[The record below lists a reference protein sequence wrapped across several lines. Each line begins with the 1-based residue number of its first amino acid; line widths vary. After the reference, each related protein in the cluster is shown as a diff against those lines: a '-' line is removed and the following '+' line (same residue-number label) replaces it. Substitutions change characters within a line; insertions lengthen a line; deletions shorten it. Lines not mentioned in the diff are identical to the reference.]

1 MPLCAGKISC
11 YVKRKCKSELEY
23 PCISPQFTLLEHY
36 PITSNPTSVFFTPF
50 LAAASLSLFR
60 FCALPILACGVKITH
75 SILGRGVPRTRLL
88 GMVAKPQNGSRGQTK
103 VLQVRSE
110 RVVQCI
116 ICEIG
121 VTGRFTVAPPTGKD
135 TK

>member
-60 FCALPILACGVKITH
+60 LCPLPILACGVKITH
-75 SILGRGVPRTRLL
+75 SILGRGVPRTRE
-88 GMVAKPQNGSRGQTK
+88 AWARGAPSGGIPGRGVGPPGRGVPRLRQAW
-103 VLQVRSE
+103 VRGA
-110 RVVQCI
+110 RAR
-116 ICEIG
+116 G
-121 VTGRFTVAPPTGKD
+121 APEA
-135 TK
+135 